1 MPRSEPQI
9 KLCNWNLVNMHK
21 KNIQNS
27 KLEVMK
33 FVEAM
38 KYRNGR
44 GNNTPSILPNTL
56 LTAPTQPSHDM
67 PTLRTTVCNQTPSY
81 CEVRYKTKHKI
92 IRENTTKIRTLKLDS
107 QSYTYQRSHQT

>member
-1 MPRSEPQI
+1 MTTKCLGLNP
-9 KLCNWNLVNMHK
+9 KLNFVIGTLLICIK

-56 LTAPTQPSHDM
+56 LTAPTQP
-67 PTLRTTVCNQTPSY
+67 
-81 CEVRYKTKHKI
+81 
-92 IRENTTKIRTLKLDS
+92 
-107 QSYTYQRSHQT
+107 